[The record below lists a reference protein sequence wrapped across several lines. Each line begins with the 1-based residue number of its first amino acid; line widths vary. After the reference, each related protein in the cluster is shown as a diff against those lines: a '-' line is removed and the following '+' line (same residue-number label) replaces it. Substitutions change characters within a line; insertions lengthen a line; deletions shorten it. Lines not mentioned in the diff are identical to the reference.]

1 MEIPALS
8 LSRTYLE
15 VPRCGSW
22 MSGLEFIR
30 PDLQEAGMS

>member
-1 MEIPALS
+1 MEIPALL

-22 MSGLEFIR
+22 MSGLELTR
-30 PDLQEAGMS
+30 PSLQGAGMS